1 MILHLSSL
9 VVRSDFFMP
18 KVFCIA
24 GAVVAILLLLVF
36 GADLGVKFPFD
47 RQSWLID
54 VAMVLG
60 SGMLGYVSWA
70 TFRTLK

>member
-1 MILHLSSL
+1 MVLDMSSL
-9 VVRSDFFMP
+9 LIRNDFFMP

-24 GAVVAILLLLVF
+24 GAVVAILLFLVF
-36 GADLGVKFPFD
+36 GADLGVKIPFD

-54 VAMVLG
+54 VAMVVG

>member
-1 MILHLSSL
+1 
-9 VVRSDFFMP
+9 MP
-18 KVFCIA
+18 KAFCII

-36 GADLGVKFPFD
+36 GIDLAAGFPFD
-47 RQSWLID
+47 RQSITID
-54 VAMVLG
+54 IGMVLC